1 MKEQENKDNSGNQ
14 ETRHPSLREGLGGPL
29 SRVFDI
35 ALRELDII
43 VRKNQIYGFCTLLF
57 PLLLVLFF
65 TSMLNEGLPQDLPIG
80 VVDLDNSS
88 TSRGLIRNLDAMQS
102 SRVMYRFANITE
114 ARNAMQEGK
123 VYAYLYIPDGT
134 AAKLLAGRQPKI
146 SYYYTMTCLSAGSM
160 ASKDLKTLGMLG
172 SMAVGRAKLSAKGA
186 TSRQI
191 RAALQPVNI
200 DAHMIANPHGSYNYS
215 LTTVFVPG
223 ILMLFMALLSAYSLG
238 MELKFDTG
246 KEWLALADGN
256 IVVAIIGKYLVHA
269 LVFLLVIFIY
279 LYYIFNVLHFPHL
292 GGVWSI
298 VRLTLLQVAASLG
311 FGIFAF
317 GLMPSL
323 RMSMS
328 ISSLWFVLGISMCGS
343 AFPVMGMDPPLQA
356 MSWLFPLRHY
366 WMLYQTTVLNGF
378 PVIDAWFHLVALVAF
393 TLLPWFVLR
402 KVKNAM
408 LNYVYIP

>member
-1 MKEQENKDNSGNQ
+1 M
-14 ETRHPSLREGLGGPL
+14 L
-29 SRVFDI
+29 V
-35 ALRELDII
+35 
-43 VRKNQIYGFCTLLF
+43 F
-57 PLLLVLFF
+57 PLVLVLFF
-65 TSMLNEGLPQDLPIG
+65 TTMLDEGLPQDLPIG
-80 VVDLDNSS
+80 VVDQDNSS
-88 TSRGLIRNLDAMQS
+88 TSRGLVRNLDAMQS
-102 SRVMYRFANITE
+102 SRVMYRFATVTE

-160 ASKDLKTLGMLG
+160 ASKDLKTIGTLG
-172 SMAVGRAKLSAKGA
+172 SMAVGKATLSAKGA
-186 TSRQI
+186 TDGQI
-191 RAALQPVNI
+191 KAALQPVTI

-246 KEWLALADGN
+246 KEWLARANNN
-256 IVVAIIGKYLVHA
+256 IIVAILGKYLVHA
-269 LVFLLVIFIY
+269 LVFMFVIFLY
-279 LYYIFNVLHFPHL
+279 QYYIFNELHFPHL

-311 FGIFAF
+311 FGVFAF

-328 ISSLWFVLGISMCGS
+328 ISSLWFVLGMSMCGS

-366 WMLYQTTVLNGF
+366 WMVYQVTVLNGF
-378 PVIDAWFHLVALVAF
+378 PIIDAWFHHVALIAF

>member
-1 MKEQENKDNSGNQ
+1 MKYLRQIGN
-14 ETRHPSLREGLGGPL
+14 
-29 SRVFDI
+29 I
-35 ALRELDII
+35 ALRELDIV
-43 VRKNQIYGFCTLLF
+43 VRKNRIYGFCTIVF

-65 TSMLNEGLPQDLPIG
+65 TTMLDQGLPQDLPIG
-80 VVDLDNSS
+80 VVDQDNSA

-102 SRVMYRFANITE
+102 SRIVYRFASVTE

-146 SYYYTMTCLSAGSM
+146 SYYYTMTCLTAGSM
-160 ASKDLKTLGMLG
+160 ASKELKTIGMLG
-172 SMAVGRAKLSAKGA
+172 SMAVGQATLSAKGA
-186 TSRQI
+186 SKQQI
-191 RAALQPVNI
+191 KAALQPVTI
-200 DAHMIANPHGSYNYS
+200 DAHMIANPQGSYNYS

-238 MELKFDTG
+238 MEMKFDTG
-246 KEWLALADGN
+246 KEWLALADNN
-256 IVVAIIGKYLVHA
+256 ILVAIIGKYVIHA
-269 LVFLLVIFIY
+269 LVFLLVMFLF

-298 VRLTLLQVAASLG
+298 VRITLLQVAGSLG

-328 ISSLWFVLGISMCGS
+328 ISSLWFVLGLSMCGS
-343 AFPVMGMDPPLQA
+343 AFPIMGMDAPLQA

-366 WMLYQTTVLNGF
+366 WMLYQATVLNGF
-378 PVIDAWFHLVALVAF
+378 PVIDVWFHLVALVAF

>member
-1 MKEQENKDNSGNQ
+1 MKYLRQIGN
-14 ETRHPSLREGLGGPL
+14 
-29 SRVFDI
+29 I
-35 ALRELDII
+35 ALRELDIV
-43 VRKNQIYGFCTLLF
+43 VRKNRIYGFCTIAF

-65 TSMLNEGLPQDLPIG
+65 TTMLDQGLPQDLPIG
-80 VVDLDNSS
+80 VVDQDNSA

-102 SRVMYRFANITE
+102 SRVVYRFASVTE

-146 SYYYTMTCLSAGSM
+146 SYYYTMTCLTAGSM
-160 ASKDLKTLGMLG
+160 ASKDLKTIGMLG
-172 SMAVGRAKLSAKGA
+172 SMAVGQATLSAKGA
-186 TSRQI
+186 SKQQI
-191 RAALQPVNI
+191 KAALQPVTI
-200 DAHMIANPHGSYNYS
+200 DAHMIANPQGSYNYS

-238 MELKFDTG
+238 MEMKFDTG
-246 KEWLALADGN
+246 KEWLALADNN
-256 IVVAIIGKYLVHA
+256 ILVAIIGKYIIHA
-269 LVFLLVIFIY
+269 LVFLLVIFLF

-298 VRLTLLQVAASLG
+298 VRITLLQVAGSLG

-328 ISSLWFVLGISMCGS
+328 ISSLWFVLGLSMCGS
-343 AFPVMGMDPPLQA
+343 AFPIMGMDAPLQA

-366 WMLYQTTVLNGF
+366 WMLYQATVLNGF
-378 PVIDAWFHLVALVAF
+378 PVIDVWFHLVALVAF

>member
-1 MKEQENKDNSGNQ
+1 MKYISQF
-14 ETRHPSLREGLGGPL
+14 
-29 SRVFDI
+29 FDV

-43 VRKNQIYGFCTLLF
+43 VRKNRIYGFCMVVF
-57 PLLLVLFF
+57 PVLLVVFF
-65 TSMLNEGLPQDLPIG
+65 TTMLDEGLPQDLPIG
-80 VVDLDNSS
+80 VVDQDNSA
-88 TSRGLIRNLDAMQS
+88 TSRSLIRNLDAMQN
-102 SRVMYRFANITE
+102 SRVMYRFASVTE

-123 VYAYLYIPDGT
+123 VFAYLYIPEGT
-134 AAKLLAGRQPKI
+134 ASKLLAGRQPNI
-146 SYYYTMTCLSAGSM
+146 SYYYTMTCMTAGSM
-160 ASKDLKTLGMLG
+160 ASKDLKTIGVLG
-172 SMAVGRAKLSAKGA
+172 SAAVGKAILSAKGA
-186 TSRQI
+186 SDEQI
-191 RAALQPVNI
+191 RAALQPVTI
-200 DAHMIANPHGSYNYS
+200 DAHMIANPQGSYNYS

-223 ILMLFMALLSAYSLG
+223 ILMLFMALLSAYAIG
-238 MELKFDTG
+238 MEMKFDTG
-246 KEWLALADGN
+246 KEWLERAGN
-256 IVVAIIGKYLVHA
+256 NILVAILGKYIVHV
-269 LVFLLVIFIY
+269 LVFLLVIFFY

-292 GGVWSI
+292 GGTWSI
-298 VRLTLLQVAASLG
+298 VRLTLLQVAASIG

-328 ISSLWFVLGISMCGS
+328 ISSLWMVLGISMCGS

-366 WMLYQTTVLNGF
+366 WMIYQATVLNGF
-378 PVIDAWFHLVALVAF
+378 PVIDVWFHLVALIAF

>member
-1 MKEQENKDNSGNQ
+1 MKYISQI
-14 ETRHPSLREGLGGPL
+14 L
-29 SRVFDI
+29 DI
-35 ALRELDII
+35 ALRELGII
-43 VRKNQIYGFCTLLF
+43 VRKNQIYGFCTFVF

-65 TSMLNEGLPQDLPIG
+65 TTMLDDGLPQDLPIG
-80 VVDLDNSS
+80 VVDQDNSA

-102 SRVMYRFANITE
+102 SRVVYRFANVTE

-134 AAKLLAGRQPKI
+134 AAKLLAGRRPKI
-146 SYYYTMTCLSAGSM
+146 SYYYTMTCLAAGSM

-186 TSRQI
+186 TSRQV
-191 RAALQPVNI
+191 RAALQPVSI

-223 ILMLFMALLSAYSLG
+223 ILMLFMALLSAYSIG
-238 MELKFDTG
+238 MEMKFNTA
-246 KEWLALADGN
+246 KEWLARADGN
-256 IVVAIIGKYLVHA
+256 MVLAIIGKYLIHA
-269 LVFLLVIFIY
+269 LVFLFVIF
-279 LYYIFNVLHFPHL
+279 LYQWYIFNVLHFPHL

-298 VRLTLLQVAASLG
+298 VRLSLLQVAASLG

-343 AFPVMGMDPPLQA
+343 AFPVMGMDTPLQA

-378 PVIDAWFHLVALVAF
+378 PVVDAWFHLVALVAF

-402 KVKNAM
+402 KVKNAIQ
-408 LNYVYIP
+408 NYVYIP